1 MRAWERGRSLL
12 ATGDSLPWW
21 PFALAVA
28 ILTWSVAIDV
38 PAAGLDGS
46 WNAGL
51 SMAVEHGLHFG
62 DQIVFSYGPL
72 GFLQGPYAWFGGLA
86 FFALL
91 YSAALYVGLSLALL
105 AALRRSLPLLPSVVL
120 AFLVLALLPP
130 PDGPLALAVL
140 AALALLGGEGTPE
153 GAARS
158 PLALAAFA
166 GFAASF
172 AAVEVLVK
180 LSSGPAIVV
189 IMALALIGARAR
201 PLLLAGAAALFV
213 VELLAFWLL
222 AGQTLSTIPGFLSH
236 SWEVLSAYSSAMVR
250 EIEVAPWKVKVA
262 TVAAALISIGLV
274 VACATQGRF
283 RDRRARWCAAGLMA
297 VAGFVTFKEGVVRTD
312 AGHLSLYFSTA
323 CLFWIAIPWRAR
335 RWPLLLAGAA
345 AIVLVGI
352 PVRPP
357 GTTTKLD
364 VVTNVRTAG
373 HAVVDLLGPSH
384 RQRLVDEGHEALQAV
399 YALEPPI
406 LAALQGHSVAIEPW
420 EAGVAWAYELDWA
433 PLPVFQ
439 SYSAY
444 TPGLDHLNAA
454 AVESPTGPERILR
467 ENPPLVLPEFK
478 TPDLDNRFAGWDPPA
493 QQLAVLCHFTTL
505 AASERWLALGRTAD
519 RCSAPRAIGS
529 VAAAEGEA
537 VPVPEPGPGEVVFA
551 KIQGAGVSGLEKLQ
565 TLLLH
570 ARTRRLVLDSGAA
583 FRLVPETAG
592 DGLLLRG
599 DPAVAP
605 PAPFSPIP
613 QTTTIAI
620 EGSGGSVRFDYY
632 AITIAPAAPQS
643 GG

>member
-1 MRAWERGRSLL
+1 MRSPQRGRSLL
-12 ATGDSLPWW
+12 DAGDSLPWW

-72 GFLQGPYAWFGGLA
+72 GFLQGPYAWFDGLA

-91 YSAALYVGLSLALL
+91 YSAALYLGLSLALL
-105 AALRRSLPLLPSVVL
+105 AALRRSLPLLPSAIL

-130 PDGPLALAVL
+130 PDGPLALAVVASL
-140 AALALLGGEGTPE
+140 VLLGGAGS
-153 GAARS
+153 ARS
-158 PLALAAFA
+158 PLLLGAFA

-189 IMALALIGARAR
+189 ILALALIGARAR

-222 AGQTLSTIPGFLSH
+222 AGQTLATIPGFLSH

-250 EIEVAPWKVKVA
+250 EIEVAPWKVKLA

-274 VACATQGRF
+274 AACATQGRF
-283 RDRRARWCAAGLMA
+283 RDSRARWCAAALMG

-312 AGHLSLYFSTA
+312 AGHLSLYFATA
-323 CLFWIAIPWRAR
+323 CLLWIAIPWRPG

-352 PVRPP
+352 PVRPA

-373 HAVVDLLGPSH
+373 DTVADLLSPSR

-406 LAALQGHSVAIEPW
+406 LAALQGHSVAVEPW
-420 EAGVAWAYELDWA
+420 EAGVAWAYELEWA

-444 TPGLDHLNAA
+444 TPGLDDLNAD
-454 AVESPTGPERILR
+454 AVEDPAGPERILR

-493 QQLAVLCHFTTL
+493 QQLAVLCNFAPL
-505 AASERWLALGRTAD
+505 AASERWLALGRVPD
-519 RCSAPRAIGS
+519 RCQAPHRIGA
-529 VAAAEGEA
+529 VAAAEGEP

-551 KIQGAGVSGLEKLQ
+551 KIEGAGVSGLEKLQ

-583 FRLVPETAG
+583 YRLVPETAG

-613 QTTTIAI
+613 QTTTVAI
-620 EGSGGSVRFDYY
+620 EGSGGSVRFDFY
-632 AITIAPAAPQS
+632 AMTIAPAAVQPT
-643 GG
+643 G